1 MKVPGIER
9 GMVKTALGSIF
20 YLMSDGRMSI
30 EDNSKPPILCFHM
43 SPRSSDEFRE
53 ILPLLAS
60 PNENDGRLVIA
71 FDLPGYGSSDNPIQ
85 SCTVD
90 DVADACLQAADSIMG
105 CSGDDND
112 DDKSSVKYITLG
124 SLMGNYHCLS
134 LASRYPERIEASILI
149 NPWYNPEATG
159 LDSITIDGTPIPD
172 SFVLKEDGSHLVE
185 LHSKRS
191 TWLSPDLNLR
201 VVQSELT
208 YLMNRRQR
216 YLKGINI
223 EGFDYNF
230 KEAAQT
236 IVNRRGEAGKA
247 ASQHLLCILGEECMT
262 MFDKFG
268 LEGTKRSSGACT
280 LLKGS
285 DKGDDSVRIETLKG
299 EKSTLNIVNQ
309 MPDEVAALCNQFL
322 ADN

>member
-53 ILPLLAS
+53 VLPLLAS
-60 PNENDGRLVIA
+60 PPDDSDDEGRVVIA
-71 FDLPGYGSSDNPIQ
+71 FDLPGYGSSDNPKQ

-105 CSGDDND
+105 CGNDN
-112 DDKSSVKYITLG
+112 DDKSSSTKYIVFG

-134 LASRYPERIEASILI
+134 LASRYSERIESGILI
-149 NPWYNPEATG
+149 NPWYNPAAKG
-159 LDSITIDGTPIPD
+159 WIVDGTPIPD
-172 SFVLKEDGSHLVE
+172 SFVLKDDGSHLVQ
-185 LHSKRS
+185 LHSKRRA
-191 TWLSPDLNLR
+191 WLDNDLNLR

-223 EGFDYNF
+223 EGDYNF

-236 IVNRRGEAGKA
+236 IVNQREKDLDARQRFLII
-247 ASQHLLCILGEECMT
+247 SGEECMT

-268 LEGTKRSSGACT
+268 LEGTKRSSDACA
-280 LLKGS
+280 LLIGNDKDGS
-285 DKGDDSVRIETLKG
+285 VQIETLKG
-299 EKSTLNIVNQ
+299 DKSTLNVVNQ

-322 ADN
+322 ANINI

>member
-20 YLMSDGRMSI
+20 YLMSDGRMS
-30 EDNSKPPILCFHM
+30 NKPAILCFHM

-53 ILPLLAS
+53 VLPLLAS
-60 PNENDGRLVIA
+60 SGENDIDEGRVVIA
-71 FDLPGYGSSDNPIQ
+71 FDLPGYGSSDNPKQ

-105 CSGDDND
+105 CGN
-112 DDKSSVKYITLG
+112 DDKSSSTKYIVLG
-124 SLMGNYHCLS
+124 SLMGDYHCLS
-134 LASRYPERIEASILI
+134 LASRYPERIESGILI
-149 NPWYNPEATG
+149 NPWYNPEAKG
-159 LDSITIDGTPIPD
+159 MEDSTNDDGTPIPD
-172 SFVLKEDGSHLVE
+172 SFVLKDDGSHLIE

-191 TWLSPDLNLR
+191 SWLDNDLNLR

-208 YLMNRRQR
+208 YLMKRRQR

-223 EGFDYNF
+223 EGGNDYNF
-230 KEAAQT
+230 KGAAQT
-236 IVNRRGEAGKA
+236 IVNRRDKAGQV
-247 ASQHLLCILGEECMT
+247 ASQHFLCILGEECMT

-268 LEGTKRSSGACT
+268 LEGTKRSNDACT

-285 DKGDDSVRIETLKG
+285 DKGDGFVRIESLKG
-299 EKSTLNIVNQ
+299 DKSTLNIVNQ

-322 ADN
+322 ANI